1 MINIL
6 NIESHLG
13 RSSNIKL
20 FIDECNWKGLSYPL
34 KIDDWKKNEK
44 NDSTVAINIL
54 HIRKIRMSS
63 VYFKS

>member
-1 MINIL
+1 MINVF

-20 FIDECNWKGLSYPL
+20 FINEYNWKGIIYPL
-34 KIDDWKKNEK
+34 KIDDWKKIEEN
-44 NDSTVAINIL
+44 NSTVAINIL

-63 VYFKS
+63 LYFKI